1 MAALPARKQTHPE
14 NVSEREVDEILR
26 TLARNLKMFREM
38 CGLTQEKVARTI
50 GSTVSS
56 VAKWEGGYSVPRPEW
71 LTALAKLYGVHV
83 ANLFG
88 ERSPE
93 KKGRKKKTGKK

>member
-1 MAALPARKQTHPE
+1 VTALPAKKQSYPE
-14 NVSEREVDEILR
+14 NVKSTEVDEMLA
-26 TLARNLKMFREM
+26 TLARNLKVFREM

-88 ERSPE
+88 EKVPE
-93 KKGRKKKTGKK
+93 KRGKRKSGGK

>member
-1 MAALPARKQTHPE
+1 MTALPAKKQSYPE
-14 NVSEREVDEILR
+14 NVKSTEVDEMLA
-26 TLARNLKMFREM
+26 TLARNLKVFREM

-88 ERSPE
+88 EKVPE
-93 KKGRKKKTGKK
+93 KRGKRKSGGK

>member
-1 MAALPARKQTHPE
+1 MLA
-14 NVSEREVDEILR
+14 

-50 GSTVSS
+50 GSTLSS

-88 ERSPE
+88 EMVPE
-93 KKGRKKKTGKK
+93 KKGRKRKSGRK